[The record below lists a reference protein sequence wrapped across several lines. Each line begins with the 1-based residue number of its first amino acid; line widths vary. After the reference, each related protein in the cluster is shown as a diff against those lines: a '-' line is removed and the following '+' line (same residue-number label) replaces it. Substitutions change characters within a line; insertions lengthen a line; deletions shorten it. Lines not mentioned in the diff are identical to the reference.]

1 MEKAN
6 TFCEKLDCP
15 LSVKQTEMGKFLRS
29 PEISCRVVI
38 TNALFPD
45 FAKNIVGA
53 ALQYS
58 FN

>member
-15 LSVKQTEMGKFLRS
+15 LSVKQTEMEKFLRS

-38 TNALFPD
+38 TNALLPD
-45 FAKNIVGA
+45 FAKDIVGA